1 MSGTAVTQMDV
12 LPTIAELVGQQ
23 MPSDSRRRDGA
34 SLVPVFDDA
43 SLDEHQD
50 HYQRTPTF
58 L

>member
-1 MSGTAVTQMDV
+1 MTQMDV